1 MYEDP
6 GPGIETKQNK
16 TKIVDAARCN
26 QYLSSLNPSKATCRI
41 LYLLGAIKNTHKCQ
55 LHSAPTRRA
64 QWDSVKE
71 ESREGPSREH
81 SALSQPPPVLN
92 SVLWNGM
99 LSIGFEDS
107 TNCEPNYL
115 KAKQNIPLQTIHLY
129 LYETYTGYFSCVYT
143 LSNTAQLLATRR
155 TKRSKFSRGN

>member
-1 MYEDP
+1 MK
-6 GPGIETKQNK
+6 TQVLASKQNK

-26 QYLSSLNPSKATCRI
+26 QYLSSLNPSKAMCRI

-55 LHSAPTRRA
+55 LHSAPTRHA

-71 ESREGPSREH
+71 ESREWPSREH
-81 SALSQPPPVLN
+81 SAPSQPPPVLN

-115 KAKQNIPLQTIHLY
+115 KAKQNIPPPNNPFVPVWNIHRIFFMCLHPKQHSAASS
-129 LYETYTGYFSCVYT
+129 YTSYKAV
-143 LSNTAQLLATRR
+143 
-155 TKRSKFSRGN
+155 